1 MRVYPDEMN
10 PQRGLFHLASWCLRC
25 VHKLDMRKKKRRN
38 EENMK
43 LITSA
48 GANKLIKALED
59 EKNYLISIEQSSNTY
74 IGIEGQKEDIPKYD
88 YEEVSKELEEIDSKV
103 RKVKHAINVFN
114 TTTYLPNSDI
124 TIDAALVKMAQ
135 LNIRKNTLDRMR
147 KRLPKERNPSFMM
160 HSNYVVEY
168 VYVNYDL
175 DKVNQDYKDICQQI
189 TELQLALD
197 TCNQT
202 ISFEIEY

>member
-1 MRVYPDEMN
+1 V
-10 PQRGLFHLASWCLRC
+10 
-25 VHKLDMRKKKRRN
+25 
-38 EENMK
+38 K

-74 IGIEGQKEDIPKYD
+74 IGIEGQKDDIPKYN
-88 YEEVSKELEEIDSKV
+88 YEEVSKDLEEIDNKV

-114 TTTYLPNSDI
+114 TTTFLPNSDI
-124 TIDAALVKMAQ
+124 TIDVALVKMAQ

-147 KRLPKERNPSFMM
+147 KRLPKERNPNFMM

-175 DKVNQDYKDICQQI
+175 EKVNQDYKHICEQI

-197 TCNQT
+197 ICNQT
-202 ISFEIEY
+202 MSFEIEY